1 MGLCEKCQSK
11 GLPIYPV
18 RYAIAPKDIESNL
31 PSWAKNDMLPILKSD
46 SKYVLRTMRK
56 GYLYV
61 LCHYEGNTT
70 LDISIYKIDE
80 NGGFWQQDISKE
92 QDLLRW
98 GCIESTENYLPW
110 AQDDISKEQE
120 ILKLN
125 CIESEENHI
134 PFNEIPTNC
143 NNSAHL
149 SSNIAFITLSKPEK
163 CEKAWLAFS
172 EHKWSIKTLKKYLI
186 DEDKRNLRMQ
196 LIKPKLW
203 LKSQTNGNGI
213 TIANQEAIASTL
225 DIKNLDDI
233 HDKITTTLP
242 TLINY
247 NYSFTFPYLY
257 NNNPLD
263 KAKISQSVIF
273 REPFTYNKQLF
284 KKRSTLAPWQL
295 LTMPAFEQITRKE
308 PYSAH
313 LNKKIMS
320 AERNSTDGSPMM
332 VALNDSI
339 GIAAEL
345 SHWSNCA
352 LNSFKKIMMERQ
364 RENATCSGIAILE
377 EAIKNSDLA
386 ESEEDFK
393 KHIKNTNK
401 KYLADAKYFNQKVIP
416 YDSGILGTDTTRIS
430 PWSEEQKA
438 KGQRVINIESEYKKY
453 NFIPQYVNPY
463 LTDIELE
470 VNSTKYNAA
479 ILVQFVQ
486 ENYLIEEVGEER
498 HAQVFEQAFKLNK
511 EAEMINIKRLDT
523 KLAAMRVEFEAKAQA
538 YKAQWHKKNK
548 TEQSAEKRWRKY
560 EKHLNDD
567 YKPYKEKYAT
577 FLQEAENYIAELLND
592 LILWVDCSKQKE
604 KHPISLPADDFAQD
618 DDNYLAFA
626 NDILMT
632 LGMQTQS
639 SKVTQLFTQL
649 IEDENLEGHNI
660 VWSAVFANRK
670 LDKEKQKKCVNFL
683 LSLNKATELEPQS
696 YGAFLG
702 KLETVFEFYQAESIE
717 SNVMIELS
725 NSITKLSD
733 SLFDPQEEHKALDT
747 TKEFFSLFESERNS
761 LIDGDSI
768 DNQITAAYLR
778 PIKEGSCAALI
789 ALLKYMQKMGGDL
802 SSEFAEAFFVASSP
816 TRLSKTALKKRMES
830 YHKWADN
837 LKKALHSTNIKNI
850 GTKLANASQ
859 KATNLI
865 KKHITN
871 EKVGASFTATILGVH
886 IMKIYYIVT
895 DNSLKT
901 RAQQNQAD
909 YQLAMAVS
917 ASMAASFRL
926 LTTYANKGQINIK
939 LLSNMNFLGNFFG
952 FIAGVI
958 DTSLNWNEDTSDKT
972 KSEKT
977 LYYASLFTLI
987 VSTTDLFLQMG
998 KTSLIKIMDR
1008 GIQSLVAIFV
1018 KRAFVKSAIMLGG
1031 KALIS
1036 LIALALNPWVSLGIF
1051 LLQLYFELAEDDDI
1065 EKWLRRCRFGNG
1077 QYIGDYDFRY
1087 RFNSSKQEIA
1097 ALQAIFKK
1105 YEDQLAEYYAEQEQK
1120 RNKENTPVFTASEW
1134 QNIYNWPRGF

>member
-11 GLPIYPV
+11 GLPIYPI
-18 RYAIAPKDIESNL
+18 RYAVAPNYVTADL
-31 PSWAKNDMLPILKSD
+31 PSWAKNDMLPTLKGE

-61 LCHYEGNTT
+61 LCQYENNII
-70 LDISIYKIDE
+70 LDVSIYRIDE

-92 QDLLRW
+92 QDLL
-98 GCIESTENYLPW
+98 GFG
-110 AQDDISKEQE
+110 DI
-120 ILKLN
+120 I
-125 CIESEENHI
+125 SEENPSV
-134 PFNEIPTNC
+134 PFNDIETTC

-172 EHKWSIKTLKKYLI
+172 EHKWSIKTLKKYLN

-196 LIKPKLW
+196 LIKPKQW
-203 LKSQTNGNGI
+203 LNSQVSENGI
-213 TIANQEAIASTL
+213 TTADKESIASIMEIQNIENIIEK
-225 DIKNLDDI
+225 IKINLPN
-233 HDKITTTLP
+233 LE
-242 TLINY
+242 NC
-247 NYSFTFPYLY
+247 NYSLCFPYLY
-257 NNNPLD
+257 HNKPLD
-263 KAKISQSVIF
+263 KNTLSQSILF
-273 REPFTYNKQLF
+273 RQPFTYAKELF
-284 KKRSTLAPWQL
+284 KKRSTLTPWQL
-295 LTMPAFEQITRKE
+295 LTKPVYDQITLKE
-308 PYSAH
+308 PYSVYLH
-313 LNKKIMS
+313 KKMMS
-320 AERNSTDGSPMM
+320 AERNSTDCTPMM
-332 VALNDSI
+332 VVLNDSI
-339 GIAAEL
+339 GITAEL
-345 SHWSNCA
+345 SNWGNSA
-352 LNSFKKIMMERQ
+352 LNSFRKIMIERQ
-364 RENATCSGIAILE
+364 RENATCSGIAMLE
-377 EAIKNSDLA
+377 EAIKNSNLA

-401 KYLADAKYFNQKVIP
+401 KYLADTKYFNQKVIP
-416 YDSGILGTDTTRIS
+416 YDSGIFGTDTTRMI

-438 KGQRVINIESEYKKY
+438 KGQRVINIVSESKKY
-453 NFIPQYVNPY
+453 NFISPYVNPY
-463 LTDIELE
+463 LTDIEQA
-470 VNSTKYNAA
+470 VKSTKYNAA

-511 EAEMINIKRLDT
+511 QAEMVNIERLDA

-538 YKAQWHKKNK
+538 YKAQWHEKNK
-548 TEQSAEKRWRKY
+548 TEQSAEKRWHKY
-560 EKHLNDD
+560 ENHLNDD
-567 YKPYKEKYAT
+567 YKSYKEKYAT
-577 FLQEAENYIAELLND
+577 FLQEAEDYIAGLLND

-632 LGMQTQS
+632 LGMQAQS

-660 VWSAVFANRK
+660 IWSAVFANRK
-670 LDKEKQKKCVNFL
+670 LDKEKQKECVNFL
-683 LSLNKATELEPQS
+683 LSLNKTTQLKPQS
-696 YGAFLG
+696 YGEFLD
-702 KLETVFEFYQAESIE
+702 KLETVLEFYQAESTE
-717 SNVMIELS
+717 SNAMIDLA
-725 NSITKLSD
+725 NSIANISH
-733 SLFDPQEEHKALDT
+733 SLFDPQEQHKALDT

-778 PIKEGSCAALI
+778 PIKEGSCAAVI

-802 SSEFAEAFFVASSP
+802 SSEFAEAFLVAISP
-816 TRLSKTALKKRMES
+816 TRLSKTALKKRMAS

-837 LKKALHSTNIKNI
+837 LKSALYSDIKNI
-850 GTKLANASQ
+850 GEKLANASQ

-865 KKHITN
+865 KQHITN
-871 EKVGASFTATILGVH
+871 EKVGASFTAAILGVH

-901 RAQQNQAD
+901 QAQQNQAD

-926 LTTYANKGQINIK
+926 VTVYANKGQINTK

-952 FIAGVI
+952 LISGLI
-958 DTSLNWNEDTSDKT
+958 DIGLNWNEDISDKDQT
-972 KSEKT
+972 QKT
-977 LYYASLFTLI
+977 LYYTSLFTLI

-998 KTSLIKIMDR
+998 KTSLITIMDR
-1008 GIQSLVAIFV
+1008 GLKSLCFLLVDKIFIN
-1018 KRAFVKSAIMLGG
+1018 AFVFSTGRV
-1031 KALIS
+1031 LIS
-1036 LIALALNPWVSLGIF
+1036 IIALALNPWVSLGIF
-1051 LLQLYFELAEDDDI
+1051 LLQLYLELAEDDDI
-1065 EKWLRRCRFGNG
+1065 EKWLRRCRFGKG
-1077 QYIGDYDFRY
+1077 QNIEDYDFAY
-1087 RFNSSKQEIA
+1087 RFNSPEKEIE

-1105 YEDQLAEYYAEQEQK
+1105 YEEQLAEYYAEQEQK
-1120 RNKENTPVFTASEW
+1120 RIKENMPVFSSSDW
-1134 QNIYNWPRGF
+1134 QTIYNWPTSH